1 MLWNGPKF
9 KDTRAWGDRYT
20 MGRWEWNPYELV
32 VAAVFLRLTSTW
44 RLRFD
49 FCYFFLNTAMAS
61 RDTVARCLS
70 WKGRLRALL
79 RTARLMPRIRVALWQ
94 TSAGEERRAKLT
106 GAANGNCRT

>member
-1 MLWNGPKF
+1 
-9 KDTRAWGDRYT
+9 

-61 RDTVARCLS
+61 RDTVACCLS

-79 RTARLMPRIRVALWQ
+79 RNAWMMRHGKVTILNASSLDWWKM
-94 TSAGEERRAKLT
+94 RRA
-106 GAANGNCRT
+106 